1 MGRKSLA
8 ARAQKTNCNT
18 RSKET
23 MWVICADLEGVF
35 VPEIWVNVAKKTG
48 IEELKLTTRDI
59 KDYDELM
66 RMRLRILDQ
75 HGLKLQDIQEVIG
88 TLDPLPGALEFV
100 REIRKVARF
109 SIVSDTFVEF
119 AQPLMDK
126 LENPFLL
133 CHSLETDAT
142 GRITNYKLRQPDPKR
157 KTVEAFKSLKYDVVA
172 FGDSYN
178 DVTML
183 EAADKGIL
191 FCPPDNVKAD
201 YPQYPVVTDIN
212 DLKSRLID
220 IVSK

>member
-1 MGRKSLA
+1 
-8 ARAQKTNCNT
+8 
-18 RSKET
+18 
-23 MWVICADLEGVF
+23 MWIICADLEGVF

-75 HGLKLQDIQEVIG
+75 HRLTLPDIQEVIG
-88 TLDPLPGALEFV
+88 TLAPLPGALEFV
-100 REIRKVARF
+100 REIRRLARF
-109 SIVSDTFVEF
+109 AIVSDTFVEF

-133 CHSLETDAT
+133 CHSLETDAA
-142 GRITNYKLRQPDPKR
+142 GRITNYRLRQPDPKR
-157 KTVEAFKSLKYDVVA
+157 KTVEAFKSLRYDVVA

-183 EAADKGIL
+183 EAADRGIL
-191 FCPPDNVKAD
+191 FRPPANVVAD
-201 YPQYPVVTDIN
+201 YPQYPVVTDLAE
-212 DLKSRLID
+212 LKSRLTE

>member
-1 MGRKSLA
+1 
-8 ARAQKTNCNT
+8 
-18 RSKET
+18 
-23 MWVICADLEGVF
+23 MWIVCADLEGVF

-66 RMRLRILDQ
+66 KMRLRILDQ
-75 HGLKLQDIQEVIG
+75 HGLKLQDIQQVIA
-88 TLDPLPGALEFV
+88 TMDPLPGALEFIQ
-100 REIRKVARF
+100 EIRKIARF
-109 SIVSDTFVEF
+109 AIVSDTFVEF

-133 CHSLETDAT
+133 CHNLETDAS
-142 GRITNYKLRQPDPKR
+142 GRIVNYHLRQADPKR

-178 DVTML
+178 DCTMIA
-183 EAADKGIL
+183 AADKGVL

-201 YPQYPVVTDIN
+201 YPQFPVVTNLD
-212 DLKSRLID
+212 DLKAQLKSVILG
-220 IVSK
+220 K